1 MCSRA
6 PKDFFQAQRD
16 CEAELN
22 LNNQSRTLP
31 GKKNKTALIVLPD
44 LCNFE
49 FFLHGLLE
57 K

>member
-6 PKDFFQAQRD
+6 PKDLFQAQRD